1 MNELNILEN
10 KLDNLLD
17 QYEAI
22 NIDSNDMGIKE
33 LSQMIESFDS
43 VKDADWNYDESH
55 SELTEEERTII
66 DRITDT
72 VYDRVN
78 ALNRILESKNTRYLE
93 SGRETIEIRRELR
106 EIQKRIEKNE
116 AIVNVQRGPELEKS
130 ESFMKLYNDSL
141 KELESDRLRVTE
153 LNSRKASLYRTM
165 RDLQYGVTSPAVN
178 ETREVAHEE
187 TRSEEVKPISAEP
200 EREEVAEP
208 LPEPLPEE
216 TPVVPV
222 APVTSEVEPLPAEL
236 DAPREETAEPLP
248 EPLPEELPEELP
260 AENTEEDEKSLN
272 GPIPV
277 PVGGVSD
284 ETEPLPE
291 PLPEETTEPEQTE
304 PEEEEDEVVSI
315 TNPKPS
321 LWKKIGDVLKKAAV
335 FVVAIATLGTAYHT
349 GHTDSDIHKLNDT
362 ATSIN
367 ETLTD
372 MNEREDLDLDEDED
386 KDKDDVKEEDED

>member
-1 MNELNILEN
+1 
-10 KLDNLLD
+10 
-17 QYEAI
+17 
-22 NIDSNDMGIKE
+22 
-33 LSQMIESFDS
+33 
-43 VKDADWNYDESH
+43 
-55 SELTEEERTII
+55 
-66 DRITDT
+66 
-72 VYDRVN
+72 
-78 ALNRILESKNTRYLE
+78 
-93 SGRETIEIRRELR
+93 
-106 EIQKRIEKNE
+106 
-116 AIVNVQRGPELEKS
+116 
-130 ESFMKLYNDSL
+130 MKLYNDSL

-187 TRSEEVKPISAEP
+187 TKSEEVKPISVEP

-216 TPVVPV
+216 TPVVPVAPV

-260 AENTEEDEKSLN
+260 AENTEEDEESLN

-304 PEEEEDEVVSI
+304 PEEEEDEVVAI

-321 LWKKIGDVLKKAAV
+321 LWK
-335 FVVAIATLGTAYHT
+335 
-349 GHTDSDIHKLNDT
+349 
-362 ATSIN
+362 
-367 ETLTD
+367 
-372 MNEREDLDLDEDED
+372 R
-386 KDKDDVKEEDED
+386 

>member
-1 MNELNILEN
+1 MNELNTLEN
-10 KLDNLLD
+10 RLDNLLD

-43 VKDADWNYDESH
+43 VKDAAWNYDESH
-55 SELTEEERTII
+55 SDLTEEERTII

-165 RDLQYGVTSPAVN
+165 RDLQYGVTAPAVN

-187 TRSEEVKPISAEP
+187 TKSEEVKPISVEP

-216 TPVVPV
+216 TPVVPVAPV

-260 AENTEEDEKSLN
+260 AENTEEDEESLN

-304 PEEEEDEVVSI
+304 PEQAEPEQTEPEQTEPEEEEDEVVAI

-321 LWKKIGDVLKKAAV
+321 LWK
-335 FVVAIATLGTAYHT
+335 
-349 GHTDSDIHKLNDT
+349 
-362 ATSIN
+362 
-367 ETLTD
+367 
-372 MNEREDLDLDEDED
+372 R
-386 KDKDDVKEEDED
+386 